1 VLRPVLTAMALAL
14 LATTANAQTDASQ
27 CTAILDDTER
37 LACFDAAFQ
46 PSTESHTSFVL
57 QSEQT
62 IPSQPSGREYA
73 RLIVACEPDGL
84 VVRFAFAG
92 NQLSVTGSNVGVSLQ
107 RDLSRATAITLP
119 VGSNNTEL
127 VLRGTPQVQAFLQS
141 LVGTNNLTARVTP
154 ASSRSLNVRF
164 RVSELPQQAAAVVNA
179 CN

>member
-1 VLRPVLTAMALAL
+1 MAFAL
-14 LATTANAQTDASQ
+14 LAVPSHAQTNASQ
-27 CTAILDDTER
+27 CTAIVADAER
-37 LACFDAAFQ
+37 LACFDAAFE
-46 PSTESHTSFVL
+46 PSTTVTQGSFVL

-73 RLIVACEPDGL
+73 RMTVACEPDGL

-92 NQLSVTGSNVGVSLQ
+92 NQLSVTGSNVGISLQ
-107 RDLSRATAITLP
+107 RDLSRATATTLP

-127 VLRGTPQVQAFLQS
+127 VLRGTPQVQQFLQS
-141 LVGTNNLTARVTP
+141 LVGVNNLTARVTP

-164 RVSELPQQAAAVVNA
+164 RVSDLGQQVAPVVNG